1 MSANKPSAYLHAD
14 SGAVRFWVR
23 VNELP
28 VGASVPSHVLRYLYQ
43 PDGPDG
49 DALALYLAHAEALA
63 EAVRRR
69 VAGGSI
75 EPVMLRQSDL
85 DQPPG

>member
-1 MSANKPSAYLHAD
+1 
-14 SGAVRFWVR
+14 
-23 VNELP
+23 
-28 VGASVPSHVLRYLYQ
+28 LYQ

>member
-1 MSANKPSAYLHAD
+1 MAANKPSAYLHAD

-43 PDGPDG
+43 PDRPDG
-49 DALALYLAHAEALA
+49 DAMALYVAHAEALA

-75 EPVMLRQSDL
+75 EPVMLRQGDL
-85 DQPPG
+85 EKPA